1 MSEETNGLPWT
12 DNYLLGYTPMDD
24 THREFVDVVN
34 AMLTCTDDELATNV
48 RAFIEHAEKHF
59 ADEKAWMEASDF
71 PATDCHVD
79 DHNAVLGSAR
89 EVEPLV
95 AAGNI
100 AIGRE
105 FAAELARW
113 FPGHADY
120 LDSALAHWLVKKS
133 AGGKPVVLR
142 RNVTLPE

>member
-1 MSEETNGLPWT
+1 MTEPTGMPWT

-24 THREFVDVVN
+24 THREFVDVVD
-34 AMLTCTDDELATNV
+34 AMLSCSDADFPARL

-59 ADEKAWMEASDF
+59 ADEKAWMQASDF

-79 DHNAVLGSAR
+79 DHEAVLNSAH

-95 AAGNI
+95 LDGNLE
-100 AIGRE
+100 IGRS
-105 FAAELARW
+105 FAAELVKW

-120 LDSALAHWLVKKS
+120 LDSALAHWLVKKK

-142 RNVTLPE
+142 RNVTLAE

>member
-1 MSEETNGLPWT
+1 MKPS
-12 DNYLLGYTPMDD
+12 
-24 THREFVDVVN
+24 
-34 AMLTCTDDELATNV
+34 V
-48 RAFIEHAEKHF
+48 RIH
-59 ADEKAWMEASDF
+59 
-71 PATDCHVD
+71 
-79 DHNAVLGSAR
+79 AVLGSAR

>member
-34 AMLTCTDDELATNV
+34 AMLTCADDELAAHV

-105 FAAELARW
+105 FATIKTGR
-113 FPGHADY
+113 
-120 LDSALAHWLVKKS
+120 KK
-133 AGGKPVVLR
+133 K
-142 RNVTLPE
+142 

>member
-1 MSEETNGLPWT
+1 MSEPTGMSWT

-24 THREFVDVVN
+24 THREFVEVVD
-34 AMLTCTDDELATNV
+34 AMLSCDDADFPARL

-59 ADEKAWMEASDF
+59 ADEKAWMQASDF

-79 DHNAVLGSAR
+79 DHEAVLNSAH

-95 AAGNI
+95 LDGNLE
-100 AIGRE
+100 IGRS
-105 FAAELARW
+105 FAAELVKW

-120 LDSALAHWLVKKS
+120 LDSALAHWLVKKK

-142 RNVTLPE
+142 RNVTLAE

>member
-1 MSEETNGLPWT
+1 MSEPTGMPWT

-24 THREFVDVVN
+24 THREFVQTVD
-34 AMLTCTDDELATNV
+34 ALLASSDADLPACM
-48 RAFIEHAEKHF
+48 RAFVEHAEKHF
-59 ADEKAWMEASDF
+59 ADEKAWMQASDF

-79 DHNAVLGSAR
+79 DHEAVLKSAH
-89 EVEPLV
+89 EVEELV
-95 AAGNI
+95 RGGNLEI
-100 AIGRE
+100 ARD
-105 FAAELARW
+105 FAAELVRW

-120 LDSALAHWLVKKS
+120 LDSALAHWLVKQK